1 MNKSTIRLVLTIVV
15 AGIASS
21 AGYLFSREQQAPQP
35 ASATGSAPQNAVS
48 ALMNLRLAT
57 PDGQWQKLSDW
68 RGTVLVV
75 NYWATWCPPCRE
87 EMPAFSRL
95 HDKYKASG
103 VQFVGIAIDSVD
115 KVREF
120 NAKERI
126 SYPLLIGT
134 MDTMLGSAAL
144 GNAAQ
149 ALPFTAIIDRTG
161 KLDSVKLGRFPET
174 ELDARLR
181 VLSKQ

>member
-1 MNKSTIRLVLTIVV
+1 MNKSIIRFALTAVI

-21 AGYLFSREQQAPQP
+21 AGYLCSREQQATQ
-35 ASATGSAPQNAVS
+35 APPSSGNAAQAAVNT
-48 ALMNLRLAT
+48 LMNLRLAT
-57 PDGQWQKLSDW
+57 SDGQWQKLSDW
-68 RGTVLVV
+68 RGKILVV

-95 HDKYKASG
+95 QDKYKTNG

-120 NAKERI
+120 NKAEKI
-126 SYPLLIGT
+126 TYPLLIGT
-134 MDTMLGSAAL
+134 MDTMQGSAAL

-161 KLDSVKLGRFPET
+161 KLDSVKLGQFSET
-174 ELDARLR
+174 DLDARLR